1 MQILD
6 ERPTGLRLNVIDY
19 VGGKGMKES
28 ENINISQGFS
38 IEILEN
44 IAVKFHS
51 GFWNCR
57 EKLYLA
63 LKDCI

>member
-1 MQILD
+1 MQMLD
-6 ERPTGLRLNVIDY
+6 EWPTGLRLNVIDY
-19 VGGKGMKES
+19 VGGKGMKVS

-51 GFWNCR
+51 GFW
-57 EKLYLA
+57 
-63 LKDCI
+63 DC